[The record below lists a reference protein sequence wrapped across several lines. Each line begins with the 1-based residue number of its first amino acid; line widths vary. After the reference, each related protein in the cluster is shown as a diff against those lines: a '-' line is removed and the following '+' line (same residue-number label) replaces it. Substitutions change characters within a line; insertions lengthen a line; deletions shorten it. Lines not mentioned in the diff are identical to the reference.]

1 MGNIKYILKF
11 LSNEIK
17 PFVITFIIASL
28 LLIITTVISY
38 IFPKLSIIIIDDI
51 LPNKKNEK
59 LFDVIILLAV
69 LYILNTVF
77 SYIYQRLFI
86 TVKEKLGIE
95 LQNKIFNKYKYLKYS
110 EFEKINDSDK
120 YAYIVRDINNI
131 KKIFDQTIVGIL
143 KDSFS
148 FIVGFYFMYELYS
161 GTTIIIFAV
170 LLLTGFLFLKVTK
183 NLRLKEKE
191 ISQVFGK
198 VLHEIMTP
206 VNKYFSVKV
215 NNIFNF
221 FIIKIKNSQNE
232 YLSKYLNIYKLN
244 LKVSSLQKLL
254 ANFLVLYIFLFLGLK
269 IIQGSFTIGQ
279 LVGYNFF
286 LALVLTSFNKLV
298 TFHLDF
304 QSTIASINRLKSFI
318 ELNDEIKTYGTKLLT
333 VPVNTLKVDNLTF
346 YYPNKKNSFVLS
358 GIKFNLKADEIIG
371 IIGQNGSGKSTLIK
385 LLLGIYPQYTG
396 AILINGIELRKYDI
410 LSVRNSIGYVQQ
422 ENFFIDATLKENIIL
437 ANSFEEKKFK
447 HIINLCGLKEYILL
461 LEENIH
467 SVIKS
472 KQVFL
477 SGGYQQRIA
486 IARALYKEPKLL
498 ILDEATSQLDPEA
511 ELIYKQIIQ
520 NIKKEGIPIILITH
534 RMSTINIVDKILIL
548 EKGKVIDFGK
558 KEVVLTTNMTAK
570 KFVENQKIH
579 L

>member
-318 ELNDEIKTYGTKLLT
+318 ELNDEIKTNGTKLLT